1 MALRRAIA
9 LGLLLAT
16 AAALPWPRPARA
28 EDLPP
33 RSHALL
39 LLRVLAYDRNV
50 RQRAGS
56 VLTVVLLS
64 SPGDRASEQRTS
76 ALREAFESVA
86 REVVVEGLP
95 VRVKATPYRSAAA
108 LDEDLDSLHPALI
121 LIDPELAPA
130 LSDIVRLAH
139 RHGVTTAGTRAM
151 AEAGAA
157 VGVAARGGHAT
168 LYVNLAGA
176 RAEGASF
183 DPALLDLCEV
193 IRE

>member
-1 MALRRAIA
+1 MLHRRTIVLA
-9 LGLLLAT
+9 LLLAT
-16 AAALPWPRPARA
+16 AAALPWPRVACA

-39 LLRVLAYDRNV
+39 LLRVLAYDRTI
-50 RQRAGS
+50 RQRSGA
-56 VLTVVLLS
+56 VLTVLLLS
-64 SPGDRASEQRTS
+64 QPGERGSEQRTS

-86 REVVVEGLP
+86 RDVVVDGLP
-95 VRVKATPYRSAAA
+95 VRVKELPYRGAAGLEA
-108 LDEDLDSLHPALI
+108 DLEALHPAL
-121 LIDPELAPA
+121 LVLDAELAPA
-130 LSDIVRLAH
+130 LPDLIHLTR
-139 RHGVTTAGTRAM
+139 RHGVSTAGTRAM

-157 VGVAARGGHAT
+157 IGVSARGGRAT
-168 LYVNLAGA
+168 LSVNLAGA